1 MKFELSHNEISM
13 FNFSS
18 LTDIVM
24 LLLIFFLLS
33 SQFVMQTG
41 VKVKLP
47 GAKNNEQAQPSN
59 FSVTITDQNKIYVG
73 TEEVSITSLSLKLS
87 SARISNVNENLII
100 RADKS
105 VKIDLIIKVLDAA
118 KGIGVDKFTILTEKV
133 SY

>member
-1 MKFELSHNEISM
+1 MKFESPHKLISA

-33 SQFVMQTG
+33 SQFVLQTG

-47 GAKNNEQAQPSN
+47 GAKNNEQAQATN
-59 FSVTITDQNKIYVG
+59 FSVTITDQGRIYVG
-73 TEEVSITSLSLKLS
+73 SDEIGLNSIAGKLS
-87 SARISNVNENLII
+87 TIKKNQSDYLTI

-105 VKIDLIIKVLDAA
+105 VKIDIIIKVIDAA
-118 KGIGVDKFTILTEKV
+118 KGIGIDKFTIQTEKI
-133 SY
+133 SF

>member
-1 MKFELSHNEISM
+1 MKFESPHKLISA

-33 SQFVMQTG
+33 SQFVLQTG

-47 GAKNNEQAQPSN
+47 GAKNNEQAQATN
-59 FSVTITDQNKIYVG
+59 FSVTITDQGRIYIG
-73 TEEVSITSLSLKLS
+73 PDEVSLNALAGKLS
-87 SARISNVNENLII
+87 TIKKNQSENLTI

-105 VKIDLIIKVLDAA
+105 VKIDIIIKVIDAA
-118 KGIGVDKFTILTEKV
+118 KGIGIDKFTIQTEKI
-133 SY
+133 SF

>member
-1 MKFELSHNEISM
+1 MKFESPQKLISA

-33 SQFVMQTG
+33 SQFVLQTG

-47 GAKNNEQAQPSN
+47 GAKNNEQAQATN
-59 FSVTITDQNKIYVG
+59 FSVTITDQGRIYVG
-73 TEEVSITSLSLKLS
+73 SDEVGLNELAGRLSAIKKNQS
-87 SARISNVNENLII
+87 ENLTI

-105 VKIDLIIKVLDAA
+105 VKIDIIIKVIDAA
-118 KGIGVDKFTILTEKV
+118 KGIGIDKFTIQTEKV
-133 SY
+133 SF

>member
-1 MKFELSHNEISM
+1 MKFESPHKLISA

-33 SQFVMQTG
+33 SQFVLQTG

-47 GAKNNEQAQPSN
+47 GAKNNEQAQATN
-59 FSVTITDQNKIYVG
+59 FSVTITDQGRIYVG
-73 TEEVSITSLSLKLS
+73 SDEVGLNALAGKLS
-87 SARISNVNENLII
+87 VIKKNQSENLTI

-105 VKIDLIIKVLDAA
+105 VKIDIIIKVIDAA
-118 KGIGVDKFTILTEKV
+118 KGIGIDKFTIQTEKV
-133 SY
+133 SF

>member
-1 MKFELSHNEISM
+1 MKFESPHKLISA

-33 SQFVMQTG
+33 SQFVLQTG

-47 GAKNNEQAQPSN
+47 GAKNNEQAQATN
-59 FSVTITDQNKIYVG
+59 FSVTITDLGKIYVG
-73 TEEVSITSLSLKLS
+73 SDEVGLNTLAGKLS
-87 SARISNVNENLII
+87 TIKKNQSDYLTI

-105 VKIDLIIKVLDAA
+105 VKIDIIIKVIDAA
-118 KGIGVDKFTILTEKV
+118 KGIGIDKFTIQTEKI
-133 SY
+133 SF

>member
-1 MKFELSHNEISM
+1 MKFESPHKLISA

-33 SQFVMQTG
+33 SQFVLQTG
-41 VKVKLP
+41 VKIKLP
-47 GAKNNEQAQPSN
+47 GAKNNEQAQATN
-59 FSVTITDQNKIYVG
+59 FSVTITDQGRIYVG
-73 TEEVSITSLSLKLS
+73 SDEISLNALAGKLS
-87 SARISNVNENLII
+87 TIRKDQSDNLTI

-105 VKIDLIIKVLDAA
+105 VKIDIIIKVIDAA
-118 KGIGVDKFTILTEKV
+118 KGIGIDKFTIQTEKV

>member
-1 MKFELSHNEISM
+1 MKFKSEHKLINM

-47 GAKNNEQAQPSN
+47 GAKNNEQSQASV
-59 FSVTITDQNKIYVG
+59 FSVTITDQNKIYMGADPVG
-73 TEEVSITSLSLKLS
+73 IEALPGKIASLKKNNS
-87 SARISNVNENLII
+87 DNLII
-100 RADKS
+100 RADKA
-105 VKIDLIIKVLDAA
+105 VKIDLIIKVIDAA
-118 KGIGVDKFTILTEKV
+118 KGVGVDKFTIQTEKI

>member
-1 MKFELSHNEISM
+1 MKIESSNKVISL

-47 GAKNNEQAQPSN
+47 GAKNNEQAQPTN

-73 TEEVSITSLSLKLS
+73 AEEVSLATLSAKLS
-87 SARISNVNENLII
+87 SARSVNLNENLTI

-105 VKIDLIIKVLDAA
+105 VKIDLIIKVIDAA
-118 KGIGVDKFTILTEKV
+118 KGIGVDKFTIQTEKI
-133 SY
+133 SF

>member
-1 MKFELSHNEISM
+1 MKIESSHKVISM

-47 GAKNNEQAQPSN
+47 GAKNNEQAQPTN

-73 TEEVSITSLSLKLS
+73 ADEVSLSSLSAKLS
-87 SARISNVNENLII
+87 SARATNLKENLTI

-118 KGIGVDKFTILTEKV
+118 KGIGVDKFTIQTEKI
-133 SY
+133 SF

>member
-1 MKFELSHNEISM
+1 
-13 FNFSS
+13 
-18 LTDIVM
+18 
-24 LLLIFFLLS
+24 
-33 SQFVMQTG
+33 MQTG

-73 TEEVSITSLSLKLS
+73 AEESSLLNLS
-87 SARISNVNENLII
+87 AKIAKAKSADAAGNLII

-118 KGIGVDKFTILTEKV
+118 KGVGVDKFTILTEKV
-133 SY
+133 SF